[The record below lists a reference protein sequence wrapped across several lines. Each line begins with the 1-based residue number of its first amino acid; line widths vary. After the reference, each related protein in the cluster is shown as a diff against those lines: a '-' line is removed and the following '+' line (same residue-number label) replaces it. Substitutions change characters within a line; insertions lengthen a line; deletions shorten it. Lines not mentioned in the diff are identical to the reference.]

1 MGQTRTMGH
10 PLVINPETK
19 ETYIGN
25 VAFPRVTVAPPGG
38 FKSAQVFDAISN
50 YGRLV
55 YGYPGITNWTYNE
68 ALGVFRILDQVC
80 SPNTTFAGLNNIEH
94 EDNINWELGYEDI
107 NKSVTDNEL
116 QKSERVAP
124 FIRQGMINCSE
135 LFERCFLN
143 GRKLDCGEVFKGHFS
158 ERGSSCIFNGI
169 PTAAT
174 RRNTMLQSALGRQY
188 KADELTEWKHVK
200 SDRDSDSVAEKRQNR
215 TIPIPWKQYFP
226 GKTSGLIFVIKREN
240 DSDKACVHG
249 EGDGLMK
256 QRQLFSCSRL
266 LRHGFCPSP
275 EKELALQLVR
285 SNRFKRRD
293 NFNGDGNLFVG
304 RHQRYCDRYFG
315 LRWAVFYN
323 EPATGWM
330 RGGASSTSFLLLL
343 RGGGNDD
350 QFNPNTQWGR
360 RSSSSFTDY
369 LCPTTTQST
378 HTAAAGSSSRA

>member
-249 EGDGLMK
+249 EGDGLMLTVNHPFDEPQIQRFGAPIPFGVEAHVAVRPTVILADNEIKDIDPNNRDCYFSDETAKANLDYYEKYSK
-256 QRQLFSCSRL
+256 QNCLSECFAKKITKQCKCTMVTYP
-266 LRHGFCPSP
+266 GIP
-275 EKELALQLVR
+275 
-285 SNRFKRRD
+285 
-293 NFNGDGNLFVG
+293 G
-304 RHQRYCDRYFG
+304 Y
-315 LRWAVFYN
+315 
-323 EPATGWM
+323 M
-330 RGGASSTSFLLLL
+330 
-343 RGGGNDD
+343 
-350 QFNPNTQWGR
+350 
-360 RSSSSFTDY
+360 
-369 LCPTTTQST
+369 
-378 HTAAAGSSSRA
+378 